1 MHFKWKY
8 LPPTQEE
15 TSEAKALGEKL
26 NISNILSLLLV
37 RRGIKT

>member
-8 LPPTQEE
+8 LPPNQEE

-26 NISNILSLLLV
+26 NNFWANSE
-37 RRGIKT
+37 